1 MIHSGRM
8 KAPDASVQPPALSV
22 VIPCRGHAEEL
33 VYCLQGL
40 EAQEG
45 GIRFETIVVDSA
57 ADPAVQ
63 SVARRFPKVS
73 LIVSPTI
80 LGAGAARNLGAR
92 HAGADT
98 LGFVD
103 ADCIPG
109 PGWVKAALQAV
120 ADGAAIASG
129 PILDVLPWH
138 FVAASDNR
146 LQFVDFPGRRPAGTH
161 PYLPGTHL
169 VMPRTIFERAGGFE
183 EAGTVAQDVLLTAPV
198 AADQPG
204 RVRFSPGMIVKHWG
218 RLRWNEFLEH
228 HRVFG
233 ESRAVY
239 RFRVDRSLDWLGR
252 HPALAWVIVL
262 RRLAYIT
269 LRVLQWNL
277 LDLPRFILQL
287 PILLCGLVS
296 WTSGFVGGMRAPL
309 PIKLAA
315 GAVPGDAENTS

>member
-1 MIHSGRM
+1 MKTSG
-8 KAPDASVQPPALSV
+8 PSVQPPALSV

-33 VYCLQGL
+33 AYCLQGL

-45 GIRFETIVVDSA
+45 GVLFETIVVDSA
-57 ADPAVQ
+57 SDPGVQAV
-63 SVARRFPKVS
+63 AARFPRVL
-73 LIVSPTI
+73 LITSPM
-80 LGAGAARNLGAR
+80 LLSAGAARNLGAR

-98 LGFVD
+98 LGFID

-120 ADGAAIASG
+120 ADGAVIAGG

-146 LQFVDFPGRRPAGTH
+146 LQFVDFPGHRPAGTH

-169 VMPRTIFERAGGFE
+169 VMPRTVFERAGGFE
-183 EAGTVAQDVLLTAPV
+183 EAATVAQDVLLTAPV
-198 AADQPG
+198 AANQPG
-204 RVRFSPGMIVKHWG
+204 NVRFCPDMIVQHWG
-218 RLRWNEFLEH
+218 RRRWNEFLEH

-233 ESRAVY
+233 ESRAVH

-252 HPALAWVIVL
+252 HSALAWVIVL

-296 WTSGFVGGMRAPL
+296 WTSGFIGGMRPPL
-309 PIKLAA
+309 PINLEAK
-315 GAVPGDAENTS
+315 AVPGNADNPS